1 MNTLL
6 HIKYMTC
13 VCVCCRYDEQSTIS
27 TNVHTMHRTATFD
40 AVDVEY
46 GLCERVQ
53 MCVLNCACVCAHVC
67 AEQMIMWSECNAIF
81 LLIRCYI
88 ALIAVRENV
97 YISSVNCIKF
107 EMKIYFEERRMW
119 SALGFVITT
128 H

>member
-1 MNTLL
+1 MRLMLSAGFANEY
-6 HIKYMTC
+6 KC
-13 VCVCCRYDEQSTIS
+13 VCLIVHVCVY
-27 TNVHTMHRTATFD
+27 
-40 AVDVEY
+40 
-46 GLCERVQ
+46 
-53 MCVLNCACVCAHVC
+53 VCAV
-67 AEQMIMWSECNAIF
+67 QMIMWSECNAIF

-97 YISSVNCIKF
+97 YIFSVNCIKF